1 MSVNNISETQRKM
14 NLVERKLMYKSH
26 GQWAVKT
33 TGTIALGALGALAA
47 VGGKLVKGSSIDVT
61 GKTVSEIA
69 SLASQQASVLSAVQ
83 TVDGSLA
90 SALTKS
96 NEVTKA
102 GGTITRGADI
112 NAASMTASEAVSRTS
127 QSIHEICGKTITV
140 PVKQTEGISI

>member
-33 TGTIALGALGALAA
+33 TGTIALGALAA